1 MYRRSGAPRASVRGQ
16 RKINQQHPQAQGK
29 RRRVPRFT
37 NLADE
42 TTPRQAQKQHKVA
55 VVKMPQKKGKA
66 QPIQQQKQKLQQ
78 VAQNNRNKRQQVVSK
93 HRKGL
98 APQEAKPKGSQNKNK
113 NAPNKQNGGRGAGR
127 GGRRSRWSWRG
138 GRGGRGDAKAKPPTG
153 EDLDM
158 EMDEYWHDAG
168 KGPDPKA
175 VQLDRQMEDYW
186 AAKPTQDNTATKTE
200 AEPAPIPPWS
210 LEQ

>member
-16 RKINQQHPQAQGK
+16 RKINQQQPQAQGK
-29 RRRVPRFT
+29 KATRAVIGVSSVPLSSRFT

-66 QPIQQQKQKLQQ
+66 QPVLRVAGGKKKGMTPPPTKKQIQQQQQKQKLQQ
-78 VAQNNRNKRQQVVSK
+78 VAQNNRNKRQQV
-93 HRKGL
+93 
-98 APQEAKPKGSQNKNK
+98 
-113 NAPNKQNGGRGAGR
+113 
-127 GGRRSRWSWRG
+127 
-138 GRGGRGDAKAKPPTG
+138 AKPPTG

-200 AEPAPIPPWS
+200 AEPAPDATMES
-210 LEQ
+210 